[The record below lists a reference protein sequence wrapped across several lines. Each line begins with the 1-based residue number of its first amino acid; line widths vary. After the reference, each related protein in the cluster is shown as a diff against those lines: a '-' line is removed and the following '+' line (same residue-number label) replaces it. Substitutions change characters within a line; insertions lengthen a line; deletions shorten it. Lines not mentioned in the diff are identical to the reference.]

1 MVDFDNY
8 LYPGLCDVDIT
19 TFDVDVKEMSKKAVH
34 ILIKK
39 IEDNRY
45 KQGITIV
52 DGHVVYKNS
61 VKKVNN

>member
-1 MVDFDNY
+1 M
-8 LYPGLCDVDIT
+8 DIT

-39 IEDNRY
+39 IEDDRY

-61 VKKVNN
+61 VRNIGN